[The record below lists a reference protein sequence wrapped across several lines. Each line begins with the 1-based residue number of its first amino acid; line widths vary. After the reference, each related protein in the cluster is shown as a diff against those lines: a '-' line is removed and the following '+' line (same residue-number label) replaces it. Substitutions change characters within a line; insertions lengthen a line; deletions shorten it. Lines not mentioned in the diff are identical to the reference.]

1 MTTVI
6 PLQMNAS
13 GVIEQG
19 EDVKHESKPE
29 FVPKSSGVPP
39 SASRY
44 RRLAESRSIT
54 PSPTPLQSELLDQD
68 REEEGF
74 FKVCEL
80 LL

>member
-1 MTTVI
+1 
-6 PLQMNAS
+6 MNAS
-13 GVIEQG
+13 GVIEQ
-19 EDVKHESKPE
+19 VKGVKQESKPE
-29 FVPKSSGVPP
+29 IVPKSSGVPP

-54 PSPTPLQSELLDQD
+54 PSPTPLQSEPLDQD

-74 FKVCEL
+74 FKVSGL